1 MPRGLSEMGMDSI
14 KSDTTLLAQ
23 ALHTARRKARH
34 FPVSYYAN
42 GLQFLYRSPKSK

>member
-23 ALHTARRKARH
+23 ALHTARGKAFH
-34 FPVSYYAN
+34 FPLSYYAD